1 MKPATIL
8 APESAPLSVGILLM
22 EETNALSL
30 AAVVDPMRV
39 ANRRTG
45 RNHYAWRYYSVRGG
59 PVRLTAGIEVPTEPL
74 GDRIDCDLL
83 ILVASFR
90 IAEQSTPAF
99 LARLRRLAPQV
110 RAMAAVDGAA
120 WFLARAGLLNGT
132 RATVHWEDLEA
143 FTADFP
149 AIDVRRDRYV
159 ISGDRITTG
168 GAAPSLDFMLDLI
181 RARQG
186 AELALS
192 VAGTLLYDPVHTA
205 TAPQRTMSAARIA
218 RADPALGRAVAL
230 MEAAVEDPPPVAEIA
245 RRIGL
250 SARRMEML
258 FRARLGTSPGRFFL
272 DLRLEEARR
281 MVTDSRLPLQE
292 IALRTGFSG
301 QAAFA
306 RAFRARFG
314 STATALRAGRG
325 Q

>member
-1 MKPATIL
+1 M
-8 APESAPLSVGILLM
+8 
-22 EETNALSL
+22 
-30 AAVVDPMRV
+30 
-39 ANRRTG
+39 
-45 RNHYAWRYYSVRGG
+45 
-59 PVRLTAGIEVPTEPL
+59 
-74 GDRIDCDLL
+74 
-83 ILVASFR
+83 ASFR

-159 ISGDRITTG
+159 ISGDRITT
-168 GAAPSLDFMLDLI
+168 AAPRLALTSCWT
-181 RARQG
+181 RSARQG

>member
-1 MKPATIL
+1 
-8 APESAPLSVGILLM
+8 
-22 EETNALSL
+22 
-30 AAVVDPMRV
+30 
-39 ANRRTG
+39 
-45 RNHYAWRYYSVRGG
+45 
-59 PVRLTAGIEVPTEPL
+59 
-74 GDRIDCDLL
+74 
-83 ILVASFR
+83 
-90 IAEQSTPAF
+90 
-99 LARLRRLAPQV
+99 
-110 RAMAAVDGAA
+110 MAAVDGAA

-230 MEAAVEDPPPVAEIA
+230 MEAAVEDPPPWPRSRA
-245 RRIGL
+245 G
-250 SARRMEML
+250 SACPHGGWRCC
-258 FRARLGTSPGRFFL
+258 
-272 DLRLEEARR
+272 
-281 MVTDSRLPLQE
+281 
-292 IALRTGFSG
+292 
-301 QAAFA
+301 FA
-306 RAFRARFG
+306 RALVPRPAG
-314 STATALRAGRG
+314 SSLTCVLRRRG
-325 Q
+325 GWSPTRVCPYRR

>member
-1 MKPATIL
+1 MKPATVF
-8 APESAPLSVGILLM
+8 APENAPLAVGLLVM
-22 EETNALSL
+22 EETNALAL
-30 AAVVDPMRV
+30 ASVVDPMRV
-39 ANRRTG
+39 ANRRAG
-45 RNHYAWRYYSVRGG
+45 RNHYHWRYYSVAGG
-59 PVRLTAGIEVPTEPL
+59 PVRLTAGIEVPTDPL
-74 GDRIDCDLL
+74 GERIDCDLL

-90 IAEQSTPAF
+90 LAEQATPAL
-99 LARLRRLAPQV
+99 LARLRRLAP
-110 RAMAAVDGAA
+110 RLRGIAAVDGAA
-120 WFLARAGLLNGT
+120 WFLARAGLLDGV

-143 FTADFP
+143 FAAAFP

-159 ISGDRITTG
+159 VSGDRITTG
-168 GAAPSLDFMLDLI
+168 GAAPSLELMLDLI

-192 VAGTLLYDPVHTA
+192 VAGTLLYEPVHTA
-205 TAPQRTMSAARIA
+205 AAPQRTMSAARIA
-218 RADPALGRAVAL
+218 RADPALGRAVAM
-230 MEAAVEDPPPVAEIA
+230 MEAAVEDPLPVAEIA

-250 SARRMEML
+250 SPRRLEML
-258 FRARLGTSPGRFFL
+258 FRDRLGTSPGRFFL

-314 STATALRAGRG
+314 ATATSLRTRG
-325 Q
+325 PQ